1 MEWKRVKT
9 ILIGVLLI
17 TCLLLTGNILRQV
30 RASKV
35 QERQAVRD
43 ACGVAART
51 GVRIDAAL
59 VLGEALASF
68 DIEGDEP
75 EAVKLQQPGRDVP
88 VETCGKRSDGEPP
101 TRLSERIEDRV
112 VEGSRQ

>member
-59 VLGEALASF
+59 VLALPERSAVLTAARDSVSEARA
-68 DIEGDEP
+68 GGQ
-75 EAVKLQQPGRDVP
+75 AARRRGRPGRAGRRRLDLHG
-88 VETCGKRSDGEPP
+88 GK
-101 TRLSERIEDRV
+101 TAK
-112 VEGSRQ
+112 